1 MHIRIYFSL
10 VWFIFLGHEIPNIW
24 CSHFQIW
31 WHQFLDP
38 SYQLRK
44 ILDVTCC
51 LGFIFRIKENFSQNW
66 SKVRSSTIVVLGMS
80 RLYNVKDLNIYHSL
94 RLVLNLELGNS
105 LVDMLGN
112 RFQNLYLL
120 IMHYYFYFNN
130 YILLIILSPGF
141 SMSCNIILMSCDW
154 VFWFMID

>member
-1 MHIRIYFSL
+1 MQIRIYFSL
-10 VWFIFLGHEIPNIW
+10 LWFIFLGHEMTNIW

-38 SYQLRK
+38 SYKLWK
-44 ILDVTCC
+44 ILVVTCC
-51 LGFIFRIKENFSQNW
+51 LGFILRIKEKFAKNW

-80 RLYNVKDLNIYHSL
+80 RLYNVKALNLYPSL

-105 LVDMLGN
+105 LVDMPGD
-112 RFQNLYLL
+112 RFQNLYLVF
-120 IMHYYFYFNN
+120 MQYFFYFNN
-130 YILLIILSPGF
+130 CILLIILSPGF
-141 SMSCNIILMSCDW
+141 SMSCNLILMSRDW